1 MIKVALCGIGRMG
14 SYHLAIHEKLAA
26 ENEDIRIVAICDV
39 EAHKLSGGGT
49 AKVNLSGAGIAS
61 HYNDYRHYT
70 DYDEMLRSESLDFV
84 DIILPTYLHC
94 DAAVKAL
101 EKGIHCLCEKP
112 MALSPRSAR
121 MADAATR
128 SGRIPDD
135 RALPALLAG
144 ICLSEALCRKRCI
157 WAGPRC
163 VFLARRLS
171 GPCQKSFVAGLD
183 HYKEKGGGALFDQ
196 HIHDI
201 DAVRWLFGAPEAVS
215 VCART
220 VFPKSANDIVS
231 AAYHYGDKVVTALD
245 DITYKG
251 VPFSYGYKVNFEQ
264 ATLEYRDNVLKVY
277 AGDGTVFTP
286 AYDDALTPSDDAY
299 YNEIRYFYDCVR
311 SGRKPDAVPLSDS
324 AAAVSLALAEAES
337 AARGRRGGR
346 CEPLREGGIWL

>member
-84 DIILPTYLHC
+84 DITLPTYLHC

-112 MALSPRSAR
+112 MALSPAECAR

-128 SGRIPDD
+128 SGRFLMI
-135 RALPALLAG
+135 G
-144 ICLSEALCRKRCI
+144 HCLRFWREYVYLKH
-157 WAGPRC
+157 C
-163 VFLARRLS
+163 VES
-171 GPCQKSFVAGLD
+171 GVYGQVRGTSFWRGSFQD
-183 HYKEKGGGALFDQ
+183 HVKNPSWQDWIITKEKGGGALFDQ

-324 AAAVSLALAEAES
+324 AAAVSLALAETES
-337 AARGRRGGR
+337 AARGGAAVVVNH
-346 CEPLREGGIWL
+346 